1 MSRQDEPKATM
12 GRHETGSG
20 KAPSDAGQN
29 EGAAAAASR
38 SSNRSRDAASRAV
51 ISPQASETP
60 KSPEQERHESSAL
73 PMIRMKTGAGS
84 TM

>member
-1 MSRQDEPKATM
+1 MSRQDDPKATM

-20 KAPSDAGQN
+20 KALSDAGQN
-29 EGAAAAASR
+29 EGAASR
-38 SSNRSRDAASRAV
+38 SSNRSRDAANKAV

-60 KSPEQERHESSAL
+60 KSPEQQRHESSGL
-73 PMIRMKTGAGS
+73 PMIHNKSGAGS